1 MSASANGPLDV
12 SSLPRLRDEDFR
24 PVDPRYLRVALIGR
38 AIAAAIVAVASA
50 LLLVVLD
57 GGNGWV
63 LASAMILLGL
73 IAASAAGQVIAVRHL
88 GYQVRDRDVSVR
100 RGVLMRSQETVPFV
114 RVQHVRLRQG
124 LVQRRFG
131 LATVEINS
139 AGPDVHLVGLDAQYA
154 EGIKQLVIDRA
165 SASGANIREDD

>member
-12 SSLPRLRDEDFR
+12 SELPRLRDEDFR

-38 AIAAAIVAVASA
+38 AIAAAIVAVGSA
-50 LLLVVLD
+50 VLLVVLD
-57 GGNGWV
+57 GGNWWV
-63 LASAMILLGL
+63 LAPAMILLGL
-73 IAASAAGQVIAVRHL
+73 IAASAVRQVIAVRHL
-88 GYQVRDRDVSVR
+88 GYQLRDRDVSVR

-139 AGPDVHLVGLDAQYA
+139 AGPDVHLVGLDAENA
-154 EGIKQLVIDRA
+154 ERIKQLVVDRA
-165 SASGANIREDD
+165 SAAGANIREDE

>member
-12 SSLPRLRDEDFR
+12 SDLPRLRDEDFR

-38 AIAAAIVAVASA
+38 AIAAAIVAVGSA
-50 LLLVVLD
+50 VLLVVLD
-57 GGNGWV
+57 RGNGWV

-88 GYQVRDRDVSVR
+88 GYQLRDRDVSIR
-100 RGVLMRSQETVPFV
+100 RGVLMQSQETVPFV
-114 RVQHVRLRQG
+114 RVQHVRIRQG

-131 LATVEINS
+131 LATVEVNS
-139 AGPDVHLVGLDAQYA
+139 AGPDVHLVGLDAQNA
-154 EGIKQLVIDRA
+154 ERIKQLVVDRA
-165 SASGANIREDD
+165 SAAGAKIREDE

>member
-12 SSLPRLRDEDFR
+12 SELPRLRDEDFR

-38 AIAAAIVAVASA
+38 AIAAAIVAVGSA
-50 LLLVVLD
+50 VLLVVLD
-57 GGNGWV
+57 GGNWWV
-63 LASAMILLGL
+63 LAPAMILLGL
-73 IAASAAGQVIAVRHL
+73 IAASAVGQVIAVRHL
-88 GYQVRDRDVSVR
+88 GYQLRDRDVSIR

-139 AGPDVHLVGLDAQYA
+139 AGPDVHLVGLDAENA
-154 EGIKQLVIDRA
+154 ERIKQLVVDRA
-165 SASGANIREDD
+165 SAAGANIREDE